1 MIKLKDIVNEIS
13 LSRGHA
19 SATDLHGFFNNAVE
33 KKFIKKKKRYSN
45 IYDNMSWR
53 GLAVE
58 DFYTEKELEQNY
70 NKCLKEF
77 EALIRVDSEFLSDLA
92 PIVSSSGQYSLHRKS
107 DGSDINFMLGDK
119 SAKNLAEYFI
129 GTIRIEKETNY
140 YNFTPKKAF
149 GLQAY
154 QIHWSNVAKE
164 KMGQGMGK
172 LIYEMVYKHISSEGA
187 ALVSDTILFEG
198 SQKMWMSYVPSIASW
213 FGAVVRDVYIPISKE
228 EMVSSARSIADI
240 SDSLVAME
248 NPPALIRKVANNFK
262 GLSFS
267 AGQYGVM
274 QVKYGINKK
283 LFSKAAKD
291 AMEYDNFV
299 YDDKTE
305 MWRKKKE
312 KDFKGMD
319 FTYPSNL
326 IDEANSLKDLIWRL
340 RQYGLNTSITSGTG
354 VGDAANLASLK
365 SLAIAFDDAIIIVK
379 ETGGRLT
386 WVAI

>member
-1 MIKLKDIVNEIS
+1 
-13 LSRGHA
+13 
-19 SATDLHGFFNNAVE
+19 
-33 KKFIKKKKRYSN
+33 
-45 IYDNMSWR
+45 
-53 GLAVE
+53 
-58 DFYTEKELEQNY
+58 
-70 NKCLKEF
+70 
-77 EALIRVDSEFLSDLA
+77 
-92 PIVSSSGQYSLHRKS
+92 
-107 DGSDINFMLGDK
+107 
-119 SAKNLAEYFI
+119 
-129 GTIRIEKETNY
+129 
-140 YNFTPKKAF
+140 
-149 GLQAY
+149 
-154 QIHWSNVAKE
+154 
-164 KMGQGMGK
+164 MGQGLGK
-172 LIYEMVYKHISSEGA
+172 LIYEMVYKYVTSEGA

-198 SQKMWMSYVPSIASW
+198 SQKMWMSYVPSIANW

-228 EMVSSARSIADI
+228 EMVSSAKSIADI

-274 QVKYGINKK
+274 QVRYGINKK
-283 LFSKAAKD
+283 IYKSEKLVFDPKLDHWRSKS
-291 AMEYDNFV
+291 
-299 YDDKTE
+299 DKE
-305 MWRKKKE
+305 IAW
-312 KDFKGMD
+312 
-319 FTYPSNL
+319 TYPSNL